1 MIPFDLT
8 GWFRRR
14 MLPLVALAAVVMQ
27 VSAPTA
33 FYLTR
38 RHELWQQAHAEAART
53 AMLLHGEIEQR
64 PILWRYNVPKLLE
77 RLAGEGMLHG
87 RFLDIRTSQGHIVP
101 LDSAPPPARPIWGRA
116 EVSVGGELSARVWV
130 ALDMAP
136 LLRET
141 MQLGIA
147 FFGLSLLLA
156 GVLYLVP
163 VHTVSIAQKR
173 IGTLLGELA
182 LTMQEEDRRRI
193 ARDLHDGAG
202 QALTA
207 ARLRLLALSGQSG
220 DAANITEI
228 TKLLDNAL
236 SEVRRSVYSLSP
248 PAITELGLHG
258 ALQRHCESF
267 ASATGLKV
275 FCELTELPPL
285 RPKVETACYRIV
297 QEALANSAKHARARR
312 AWVQLGHDG
321 NDLKLSVYDD
331 GQAPQQPLGEGLGL
345 LGIRERAKLLG
356 GRAEITVDANRSF
369 RVEVTLPLD
378 EAAAPTVD

>member
-1 MIPFDLT
+1 MVDFST
-8 GWFRRR
+8 
-14 MLPLVALAAVVMQ
+14 
-27 VSAPTA
+27 S
-33 FYLTR
+33 
-38 RHELWQQAHAEAART
+38 
-53 AMLLHGEIEQR
+53 
-64 PILWRYNVPKLLE
+64 
-77 RLAGEGMLHG
+77 
-87 RFLDIRTSQGHIVP
+87 RTSQGHIVP
-101 LDSAPPPARPIWGRA
+101 LDSAPAASPSIWGRA

-141 MQLGIA
+141 MQGIA

-156 GVLYLVP
+156 GCFILCRFIRCRSRKNASAP
-163 VHTVSIAQKR
+163 CF
-173 IGTLLGELA
+173 GELA

-207 ARLRLLALSGQSG
+207 ARLRLLALSGTVGRCRQHHRDHQAARQCAKRSPTVCLFAVATGNHRAGTSRRAAKALRKLRICDGTESLLRTDRAAAAASQSR
-220 DAANITEI
+220 NR
-228 TKLLDNAL
+228 LLPHRA
-236 SEVRRSVYSLSP
+236 RSARQQCKTRQSP
-248 PAITELGLHG
+248 SGVG
-258 ALQRHCESF
+258 S
-267 ASATGLKV
+267 ASA
-275 FCELTELPPL
+275 
-285 RPKVETACYRIV
+285 
-297 QEALANSAKHARARR
+297 
-312 AWVQLGHDG
+312 HDG
-321 NDLKLSVYDD
+321 SDLKLSVYDD